1 MSNTVNY
8 VLNIEAAA
16 AEASVRKAA
25 DAIEEAAAAAK
36 EATRATVAYSAVSDQ
51 LSTAEREMA
60 AKIIGSN
67 AALEAQAKALG
78 VSTGQAA
85 ALNAELKRQ
94 AAAQARAS
102 EAAERAGHI
111 ADMEAAGFSKYAIAA
126 RTKALASQEAANS
139 SNNLQRGLS
148 SVAMQMPDVIAQI
161 SAGTPPLRALTQQGL
176 QVVQSMDMMTLAA
189 KAFSPAGAA
198 VAAAALT
205 LGAAWAYLN
214 VELTRAEEKMS
225 RQSVVA
231 DRLGKAHDGLESL
244 VSGQAHELAVLTGQY
259 DKATESA
266 KAREEAIRSAA
277 AEERRALDAMVEAA
291 DVDRQNARTQEE
303 TAAAL
308 QKVAQAQAMREKAV
322 KGVNATERE
331 ALALSA
337 QTLEYEQE
345 LAASN
350 EELARRDKAAADAAK
365 ARAAAE
371 REKADALKAAAAAAG
386 VQGFGQTQRAAA
398 VGFAGNLSR
407 VQTQT
412 TARDFGFSLD
422 ESESMFKNALRS
434 AMASNSTEDAA
445 SRMWVGALER
455 AAKTAKIEAV
465 VSQTGAALNAVVD
478 PLSALSM
485 AGPAGA
491 ATGEVLA
498 ILEQIGSQG
507 TDQIVNKLEAQADA
521 IVQGFAS
528 LPELI
533 NRLIEELP
541 YSIGQSIAEA
551 LAGILKPGDDFF
563 NPEKI
568 LNRFTLGLYGLGKGI
583 LGAPE
588 VGEGF
593 AVGDI
598 KHVSRTG
605 LALVHEGERMVR
617 PGGGGSPVTRRMAG
631 MGGGYAGPPIIIQAA
646 AVAPDVLSG
655 LSDVLGASYNPDGW
669 GRGTRPVF
677 GG

>member
-1 MSNTVNY
+1 MSQTVRY
-8 VLNIEAAA
+8 VLDIEAAA

-25 DAIEEAAAAAK
+25 DAIDDAAVAAK
-36 EATRATVAYSAVSDQ
+36 EATK
-51 LSTAEREMA
+51 A
-60 AKIIGSN
+60 AKSYE
-67 AALEAQAKALG
+67 AATEQ
-78 VSTGQAA
+78 VAA
-85 ALNAELKRQ
+85 ASQQL
-94 AAAQARAS
+94 AA
-102 EAAERAGHI
+102 
-111 ADMEAAGFSKYAIAA
+111 KV
-126 RTKALASQEAANS
+126 SQSSGTVRVHAKDLDVATSSS
-139 SNNLQRGLS
+139 SNMKRGLS
-148 SVAMQMPDVIAQI
+148 AVAMQMPDVIAQI

-176 QVVQSMDMMTLAA
+176 QVAQSMDMATLAS

-198 VAAAALT
+198 VAAVALS

-214 VELTRAEEKMS
+214 VELTRAEEKMA
-225 RQSVVA
+225 RQSAVA
-231 DRLGKAHDGLESL
+231 DQLGKAHGALETL
-244 VSGQAHELAVLTGQY
+244 VAGQARELALLTGQT

-277 AEERRALDAMVEAA
+277 QQERRALDAMVEAA
-291 DVDRQNARTQEE
+291 DVERQQARTQDE

-308 QKVAQAQAMREKAV
+308 AKVAQAQAMRDKAV

-350 EELARRDKAAADAAK
+350 EELARRDKAAAEAAK

-371 REKADALKAAAAAAG
+371 REKAEAIKAAAAAAQ

-412 TARDFGFSLD
+412 TARDFGFSFD

-551 LAGILKPGDDFF
+551 LAGILKPGDDFWD
-563 NPEKI
+563 PEKI

-617 PGGGGSPVTRRMAG
+617 PGGGGSPVTQRMAG

-655 LSDVLGASYNPDGW
+655 LSDVLSASYNPDGW